1 MLAINSRTAKFKQF
15 LQHFEVIILSSNSM
29 ENRMA
34 MTAEQF
40 SVEYDDIM
48 KRVAESI
55 GNADIVEDCLCTP
68 LADIIKLEFLNQP
81 PDPVKPE
88 NDFLQTGGT
97 WQLEKHRQGKA
108 D

>member
-1 MLAINSRTAKFKQF
+1 
-15 LQHFEVIILSSNSM
+15 
-29 ENRMA
+29 

-40 SVEYDDIM
+40 SVEYDDMM

-55 GNADIVEDCLCTP
+55 GNADIVEGCLFPT